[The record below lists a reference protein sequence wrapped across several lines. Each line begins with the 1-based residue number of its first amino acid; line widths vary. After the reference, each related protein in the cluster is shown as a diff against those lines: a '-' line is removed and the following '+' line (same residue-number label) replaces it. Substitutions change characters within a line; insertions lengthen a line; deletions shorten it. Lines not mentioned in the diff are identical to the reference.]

1 MRITDQYFWNAI
13 FTLFFLC
20 LVFMATVILDTEA
33 YKPYDEL
40 TFVDFA
46 LISLASFRII
56 RLMVYDKITAFF
68 REQFYDVVEQK
79 GKVLLVKPATGPRR
93 TLADL
98 LTCPWCIGIWATAM
112 VTFLYLLTPA
122 FFYVVLFLAL
132 SSVATFLQL
141 LTNLIGW
148 KAEQAK
154 GDVELR

>member
-1 MRITDQYFWNAI
+1 MRITDQYFWNII

-20 LVFMATVILDTEA
+20 LVFMGTVILESEA
-33 YKPYDEL
+33 YKVYAEL

-46 LISLASFRII
+46 LITLASFRVI

-79 GKVLLVKPATGPRR
+79 GKILLVKPAHGPRR

-98 LTCPWCIGIWATAM
+98 LTCPWCFGVWATA
-112 VTFLYLLTPA
+112 TIGFFYLLTPYA
-122 FFYVVLFLAL
+122 FFPVLLLAL
-132 SSVATFLQL
+132 SAVATFLQL

-148 KAEQAK
+148 KAEQTK
-154 GDVELR
+154 NEVEGM